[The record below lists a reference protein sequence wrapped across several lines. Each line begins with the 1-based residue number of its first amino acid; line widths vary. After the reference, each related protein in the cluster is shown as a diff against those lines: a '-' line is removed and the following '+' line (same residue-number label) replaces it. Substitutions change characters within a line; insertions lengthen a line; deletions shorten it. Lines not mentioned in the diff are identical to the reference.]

1 MGRYR
6 VSLTERLFR
15 DWVVEVDADSEEEA
29 EKIAQEQYES
39 LGTDDGLG
47 VISVDV
53 DWTEVL
59 P

>member
-47 VISVDV
+47 VIDVDV
-53 DWTEVL
+53 DWTEEL